1 MEDRDRVTSFKWRMC
16 HVEKLIARFAPL
28 GEHVFVNNS
37 KKGFWQE
44 QQLSADDD
52 LETYL
57 IINVNEILAGT

>member
-16 HVEKLIARFAPL
+16 HVEKLIALL